1 MVDAVDLGREAGQDN
16 AALGLVDDVVD
27 GINRRCLRGR
37 AAWQLGVRRIAEHGD
52 HAGIAKRGEALA
64 VDLALD
70 VLAGGI
76 HLVIAGEHDRAEV
89 RRDGDGSGIRNRVRD
104 ADELH
109 GDRADLDLLTRR
121 HGLQGWQWQVVLGE
135 LGLNHCG
142 RKRQRDHAA
151 DRCTRPDQVCKRSD
165 MIVVSVRN
173 QHGIDRATLQGTH
186 VRQVD
191 VDAKAAIV
199 AMRKADAAID
209 HEADIVVLDDHHI
222 APDFAETAN
231 RRNANRVHHVRH
243 GNAKCGLPAPGDGAE
258 VEFLAYSCPL
268 GVWRSLVAR
277 SVRDGEVRSSN
288 LRTPMSS
295 QGRPPEPSRP

>member
-37 AAWQLGVRRIAEHGD
+37 AAWQLGVRRIAEHGN
-52 HAGIAKRGEALA
+52 HAGIAKSREALA

-70 VLAGGI
+70 VLSGRI
-76 HLVIAGEHDRAEV
+76 HLVVAGEHDRAEV
-89 RRDGDGSGIRNRVRD
+89 RRQCDRCGIWDRVRD

-109 GDRADLDLLTRR
+109 GDRTDLNLITRR
-121 HGLQGWQWQVVLGE
+121 HGLQRRQWQVVLGE
-135 LGLNHCG
+135 LGLDHCG

-151 DRCTRPDQVCKRSD
+151 DGGARADQVGKRSD
-165 MIVVSVRN
+165 MVVVRVRN
-173 QHGIDRATLQGTH
+173 QHSIDRATLEGAH
-186 VRQVD
+186 VGQVD
-191 VDAKAAIV
+191 VDAKAAII
-199 AMRKADAAID
+199 AMRKADATVD

-231 RRNANRVHHVRH
+231 WRNANRVRHARH

-288 LRTPMSS
+288 LRTPMSR